1 MTVLLRENLIQLF
14 DEVLHFVTLCYT
26 LLNTLLHTIHCVTLC
41 YTVLRRQNLIQLSYE
56 LSIVC
61 FICGRHGEFISRWK
75 SVELMEGDLR
85 NISMI

>member
-26 LLNTLLHTIHCVTLC
+26 LLNTLLHT